1 MGGGEN
7 EIGRLRAVAPTPSG
21 WLYFSGALT
30 AYDVENLYDQIVTLR
45 SIDGTDI
52 HVDVDLGGAPRNS
65 PELRTLAR
73 RMKRLKRQ
81 GIVVRLHAARAPR
94 RRASPT
100 R

>member
-1 MGGGEN
+1 MGGEEN
-7 EIGRLRAVAPTPSG
+7 GLGRLRAVAPTPSG

-45 SIDGTDI
+45 STDGNDI

-81 GIVVRLHAARAPR
+81 GIVVHLHAARPPR
-94 RRASPT
+94 RGPSST